1 MGGLGVWPYGVQVI
15 FYFIPPYGV
24 NGRCMIF
31 GPMVY
36 RTFFIF
42 VFRHTVLMV
51 GLEEWPYGVQGIFNF
66 CIPPYGVNGRT
77 RGMAQWCT
85 GHFKF
90 YSAIHC
96 VNGRCII
103 FGPMVYR
110 AFVFVLFRHTM

>member
-15 FYFIPPYGV
+15 FNFIPPYGV

-36 RTFFIF
+36 RTFLIF

-66 CIPPYGVNGRT
+66 IPPYGVN
-77 RGMAQWCT
+77 
-85 GHFKF
+85 
-90 YSAIHC
+90 
-96 VNGRCII
+96 VRCII

>member
-36 RTFFIF
+36 RTFLFF

-51 GLEEWPYGVQGIFNF
+51 GLEEWPYGVRGIFYF
-66 CIPPYGVNGRT
+66 IPPYG
-77 RGMAQWCT
+77 
-85 GHFKF
+85 
-90 YSAIHC
+90 